1 MHRMP
6 IFKEFR
12 EFVARGNVVDLAVG
26 VVMGASFG
34 KIVSSLVGDL
44 IMPPLGLAI
53 GGVNFAHL
61 RVVLREPL
69 NNQPAVAI
77 NYGAFLQ
84 TILDF
89 LIIAAAIFALVKLV
103 NRLKRQ
109 APPPPAPAVPS
120 PEVVLL
126 TEIRDALVKR
136 PLS

>member
-26 VVMGASFG
+26 VVMGAAFG

-69 NNQPAVAI
+69 NNLPAVAI